1 LEGKKWKA
9 QYLVVGSIEGWA
21 SSRRD
26 ELGRFNRAHSARHYD
41 QQGKTFVRRWW
52 SQRAESEEY
61 LFSERA
67 SLNSS
72 DLKRK
77 RQKPPHRLRAGRED
91 GSQLIQPHLSIISP
105 LSPSPLPPAP
115 LLSTLCSLLAL
126 LCSALLCS
134 ALLCSALPPSPNSLT
149 TGLWQL
155 SLHQFH
161 SRGPI
166 GRFFPSRAVCCTVVH
181 TPRQPHSIARYA
193 TLGHACDSLLHS
205 LPFLLAPASS
215 TLVTLGSSRTYCYYY
230 YRYPSWPLVFFLRRR
245 SSNVR
250 WF

>member
-1 LEGKKWKA
+1 
-9 QYLVVGSIEGWA
+9 VVPKGRKRRIFIFRTSIPKFF
-21 SSRRD
+21 R
-26 ELGRFNRAHSARHYD
+26 
-41 QQGKTFVRRWW
+41 
-52 SQRAESEEY
+52 SEEKK
-61 LFSERA
+61 A
-67 SLNSS
+67 
-72 DLKRK
+72 KT
-77 RQKPPHRLRAGRED
+77 PPPSAGRQGGRVAAD
-91 GSQLIQPHLSIISP
+91 PTPPQYHFPP
-105 LSPSPLPPAP
+105 LSLASPS
-115 LLSTLCSLLAL
+115 CSSAL
-126 LCSALLCS
+126 DSLFAARSALLCS